1 MHALDGRQCIHVLA
15 RGDRHL
21 VELVVAV
28 AVEQAEQPILAA
40 DANHLVLLAVDGR
53 LEARAHLTEIGVM
66 HVVGDE
72 LKKIMIS
79 PWAAVCSEPA
89 LRPER
94 PASAVACPY
103 PGITDTINSSV
114 VFSSRCPQRPS
125 ALKTE

>member
-1 MHALDGRQCIHVLA
+1 MY
-15 RGDRHL
+15 
-21 VELVVAV
+21 
-28 AVEQAEQPILAA
+28 
-40 DANHLVLLAVDGR
+40 
-53 LEARAHLTEIGVM
+53 
-66 HVVGDE
+66 VVGDE

-94 PASAVACPY
+94 SASAVAFPY
-103 PGITDTINSSV
+103 PGMTDTINSSV